1 LTRRLAAVD
10 LGALSGRVAVGT
22 FDGDRL
28 SVEEVHRFANEPV
41 DDDGVLRWD
50 VERLRNDVWD
60 GLRRATRDVPVE
72 SVAVDS
78 WGVDFGLL
86 DDSSRLL
93 RNPAHYRNARRAA
106 AFDGALELI
115 PARELYART
124 GIQLLPINTIFE
136 LAASA
141 ADEDPVL
148 RGARRLLLIPDLFHH
163 WLCGSETT
171 EWTNATTTQCYD
183 PHAGDWALDLLERLG
198 VPTAILPDVV
208 PPATCLGPVSAS
220 AGTETGLDGAQVVA
234 GATHDTA
241 SAVAAVPLAT
251 ETCAYL
257 SIGTWSLVG
266 VESNEPVMDDDA
278 FRANLTNEGGVGG
291 TYRVLRNVTGLWL
304 LDECRRAWAGAGH
317 EYEAAELV
325 ELAGSAP
332 PLRSFIDPN
341 DPLFA
346 EPGDMPARIVAYCRD
361 SGQAAPVEIAETVR
375 CILESLALKNAET
388 IDLLAE
394 LTGRRI
400 EELNVV
406 GGGARNELLCA
417 WTAQAADRPV
427 LAGPAE
433 ATVIGNL
440 LVQALALGEI
450 SSLDEG
456 RELVRASFEQQRHE
470 PAPDAAW
477 REARDRFAL
486 IERGAGVTA

>member
-1 LTRRLAAVD
+1 
-10 LGALSGRVAVGT
+10 
-22 FDGDRL
+22 
-28 SVEEVHRFANEPV
+28 VHRFANEPV
-41 DDDGVLRWD
+41 EENGVLRWD
-50 VERLRNDVWD
+50 MEHLRVEVWN
-60 GLRRATRDVPVE
+60 GLRRAARDLPVE

-86 DDSSRLL
+86 DGSGRLL

-106 AFDGALELI
+106 AFEGALELI
-115 PARELYART
+115 PPRELYART

-136 LAASA
+136 LAGAA
-141 ADEDPVL
+141 ADGDPAL
-148 RGARRLLLIPDLFHH
+148 TGARRLLLIPDLFHH

-171 EWTNATTTQCYD
+171 EWTNATTTQCFD
-183 PHAGDWALDLLERLG
+183 PHAGDWARDLLDRLG
-198 VPTAILPDVV
+198 VPTAILPQVV
-208 PPATCLGPVSAS
+208 PPATCLGTVSPIA
-220 AGTETGLDGAQVVA
+220 AAETRLDGAQVIA

-241 SAVAAVPLAT
+241 AAVVAVPLAT
-251 ETCAYL
+251 DRSAYL

-266 VESNEPVMDDDA
+266 VESNEPVMNDDA

-325 ELAGSAP
+325 ELAESAP

-346 EPGDMPARIVAYCRD
+346 EPGDMPARIAAFCRE
-361 SGQAAPVEIAETVR
+361 SGQAAPAEAAETVR
-375 CILESLALKNAET
+375 CILESLALKHAET

-394 LTGRRI
+394 LTGRQI
-400 EELNVV
+400 EQLHVV

-417 WTAQAADRPV
+417 WTAQAAERPV

-433 ATVIGNL
+433 ATVVGNL
-440 LVQALALGEI
+440 LVQALALGEL
-450 SSLDEG
+450 SSVDEG
-456 RELVRASFEQQRHE
+456 RELVRASFVQQRYE
-470 PAPDAAW
+470 PASDAAW
-477 REARDRFAL
+477 REARERFAV
-486 IERGAGVTA
+486 IERSVGVTA